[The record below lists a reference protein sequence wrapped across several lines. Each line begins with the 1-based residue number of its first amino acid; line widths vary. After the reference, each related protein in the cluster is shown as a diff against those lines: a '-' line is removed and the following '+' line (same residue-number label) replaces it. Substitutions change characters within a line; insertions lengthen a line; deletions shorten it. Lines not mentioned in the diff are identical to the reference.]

1 MVIGIIV
8 GFLILIL
15 MDMSVLKKT
24 RQKKKTLTVYFM
36 IVGAA
41 LLISIL
47 LAIDKPPVSPS
58 LVIESV
64 VNFIK

>member
-1 MVIGIIV
+1 MVIGTIV